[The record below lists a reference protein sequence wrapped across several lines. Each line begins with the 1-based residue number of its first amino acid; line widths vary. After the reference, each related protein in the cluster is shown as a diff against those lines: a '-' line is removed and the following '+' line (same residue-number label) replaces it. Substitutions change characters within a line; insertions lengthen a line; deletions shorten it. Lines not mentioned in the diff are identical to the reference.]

1 MPKSASATT
10 SASLSPQNALLN
22 ERFRKPLMTLLAFDF
37 GNVFHQ
43 RFADLRGG
51 FFGFFVAEFQQRED
65 HERVVALEF
74 LAGFLD
80 LDGGRIGR
88 PYSAAM
94 VSAACCCRKFSM
106 FMGDTVAILSS
117 KIAIFARKRIA
128 SYVFCLPVPAKGGG

>member
-1 MPKSASATT
+1 MRFDTVLIDVDDT
-10 SASLSPQNALLN
+10 LFD
-22 ERFRKPLMTLLAFDF
+22 FRKSSFEALVKAFAEIGVGHHLGEPFAPERVAQREVQEALDDVIAFDF

-51 FFGFFVAEFQQRED
+51 FFGFFAAEFQQRED

-88 PYSAAM
+88 P
-94 VSAACCCRKFSM
+94 V
-106 FMGDTVAILSS
+106 
-117 KIAIFARKRIA
+117 
-128 SYVFCLPVPAKGGG
+128 